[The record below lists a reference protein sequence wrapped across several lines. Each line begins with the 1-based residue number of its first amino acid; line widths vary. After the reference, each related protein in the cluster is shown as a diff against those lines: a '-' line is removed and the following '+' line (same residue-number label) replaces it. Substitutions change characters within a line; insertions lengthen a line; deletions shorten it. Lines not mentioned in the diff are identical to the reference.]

1 MTAQVAELSAVD
13 LHEAALELGDD
24 CLVLSHRLAEWTTHA
39 PELEEEVA
47 LANLA
52 LDLLGQARS
61 LLSLAGEAEGRGR
74 DEDRLAYWRDD
85 REFRNLLLVEQPN
98 GDFAVTMTR
107 QLLFSAYQEL
117 LYERMSSGTEPRL
130 AAIAAKGV
138 MEARYHLEHARL
150 WVQRLGGGTEES
162 HRRMRRA
169 LDLLWPYTKE
179 LFEPTEAWVRA
190 ADQGALPPL
199 SSIEG
204 PWWQAI
210 QAVLESSHLEAPP
223 FSAWQSG
230 GRRGRHSEHLGHLLA
245 EMQHLHRSHPNAS
258 W

>member
-1 MTAQVAELSAVD
+1 LTTGLSRVSATD
-13 LHEAALELGDD
+13 LQEVALELGDD

-47 LANLA
+47 LANIA

-61 LLSLAGEAEGRGR
+61 LLSLAAEAEGGGR
-74 DEDRLAYWRDD
+74 DEDQLAYWRDD
-85 REFRNLLLVEQPN
+85 RDFRNLLLVEQPN

-107 QLLFSAYQEL
+107 QLLFSAFQEL
-117 LYERMSSGTEPRL
+117 LYKWMSSGAEPRL

-138 MEARYHLEHARL
+138 MEARYHLEHSRL
-150 WVQRLGGGTEES
+150 WVQRMGGGTEES
-162 HRRMRRA
+162 HSRMRRA
-169 LDLLWPYTKE
+169 LDLLWPYTQE
-179 LFEPTEAWVRA
+179 LFEPTAAWDRL

-199 SSIEG
+199 SPMEG
-204 PWWQAI
+204 PWRDTI
-210 QAVLESSHLEAPP
+210 KSVLESSHLDTPE

-230 GRRGRHSEHLGHLLA
+230 GRRGSHSEHLGHLLA